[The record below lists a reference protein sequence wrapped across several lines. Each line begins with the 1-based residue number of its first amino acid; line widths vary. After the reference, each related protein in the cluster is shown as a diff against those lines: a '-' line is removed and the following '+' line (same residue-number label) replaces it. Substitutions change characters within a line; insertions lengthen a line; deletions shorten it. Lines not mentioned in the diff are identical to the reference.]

1 MQLLGTAT
9 RFPQQPKGI
18 RNGKHLWSAGS
29 IQAML
34 QIIQEG
40 LPSQSNDDCWQLN
53 LLLGVLT
60 VVHGIQDLCATFSRL
75 M

>member
-18 RNGKHLWSAGS
+18 RNGKHHWSTGS

-40 LPSQSNDDCWQLN
+40 LPSQSNDPTIVDSS
-53 LLLGVLT
+53 
-60 VVHGIQDLCATFSRL
+60 TFCSVY
-75 M
+75 